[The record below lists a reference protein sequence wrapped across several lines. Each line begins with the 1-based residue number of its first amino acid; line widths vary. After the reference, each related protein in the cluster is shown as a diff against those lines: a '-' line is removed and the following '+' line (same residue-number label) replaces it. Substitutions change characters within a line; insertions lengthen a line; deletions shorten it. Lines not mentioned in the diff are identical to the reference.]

1 MDVRQDTTNSYLKS
15 LAVLTALIFIALS
28 ITAPSFLGLS
38 NLNSMGFQFP
48 EFGLLALAVLP
59 TMISGGIDLSVVAVA
74 NLAAI
79 VAAVIMRAGPEY
91 AWLAIPAAL
100 TVGVCCG
107 ALNGFLIAY
116 LRLPPILA
124 TLGTMQ
130 LFAGIGIVI
139 TRGPAITGL
148 PDWYTSFGNQSL
160 GGVVPLPLVIFALVA
175 LGLYFLLTRTPVGLR
190 LRLFGANP
198 VAAGFAGIRERG
210 LLIRIYAI
218 AGFIAALAGLVVLA
232 RVNSANADYGSSY
245 LLLVILIN
253 ILAGVSPAGGF
264 GTVTGVVLAVI
275 CLQFILCGLHFLS
288 CSAFSRDLF
297 FGGFLVAAMSLRVAM
312 GSLNLSSL
320 FQRKVKPS

>member
-1 MDVRQDTTNSYLKS
+1 
-15 LAVLTALIFIALS
+15 
-28 ITAPSFLGLS
+28 
-38 NLNSMGFQFP
+38 MGV
-48 EFGLLALAVLP
+48 E
-59 TMISGGIDLSVVAVA
+59 
-74 NLAAI
+74 
-79 VAAVIMRAGPEY
+79 
-91 AWLAIPAAL
+91 WLAIIMFAL
-100 TVGVCCG
+100 
-107 ALNGFLIAY
+107 FLVLLLSGYPVAFSF
-116 LRLPPILA
+116 A
-124 TLGTMQ
+124 GTAIV
-130 LFAGIGIVI
+130 FAGIGIVI
-139 TRGPAITGL
+139 TRVPAITGL

-160 GGVVPLPLVIFALVA
+160 GGVVPLPLLIFVVVA
-175 LGLYFLLTRTPVGLR
+175 LGLSFLLTRTPVGLR

-198 VAAGFAGIRERG
+198 VAAGFAGIRERS

-275 CLQFILCGLHFLS
+275 CLQFISSGLNFLS
-288 CSAFSRDLF
+288 FSAFSRDLF

-320 FQRKVKPS
+320 FQRKAKPS

>member
-1 MDVRQDTTNSYLKS
+1 MNARQDTTNSYLKS
-15 LAVLTALIFIALS
+15 LAVLTALIFAVLAVAS
-28 ITAPSFLGLS
+28 PSFLTAT

-59 TMISGGIDLSVVAVA
+59 TMISGGIDLSVVATA

-79 VAAVIMRAGPEY
+79 TAAVIMKAAPEL

-100 TVGVCCG
+100 AVGTACG
-107 ALNGFLIAY
+107 AFNGFLIAY

-130 LFAGIGIVI
+130 LFAGFGIAI

-148 PDWYTSFGNQSL
+148 PDWYTAFGNWSL
-160 GGVVPLPLVIFALVA
+160 GGVLPLPLLLFALVA
-175 LGLYFLLTRTPVGLR
+175 LALSIILKRTPLGLR

-198 VAAGFAGIRERG
+198 VAARFAGIRERG
-210 LLIRIYAI
+210 LLIRIYAVT
-218 AGFIAALAGLVVLA
+218 GFIAALAGLVVLA

-275 CLQFILCGLHFLS
+275 SLQFISSGLNSLS
-288 CSAFSRDLF
+288 FSAFSRDLF
-297 FGGFLVAAMSLRVAM
+297 FGGLLVAVMSLRAAA
-312 GSLNLSSL
+312 GSFGLATL
-320 FQRKVKPS
+320 FQRKVKSS